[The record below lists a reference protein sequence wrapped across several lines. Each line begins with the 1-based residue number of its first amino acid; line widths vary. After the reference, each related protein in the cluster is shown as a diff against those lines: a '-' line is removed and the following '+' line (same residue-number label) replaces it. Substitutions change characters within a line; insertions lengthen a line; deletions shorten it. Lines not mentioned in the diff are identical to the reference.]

1 MLKIC
6 SPGGN
11 ANHKYIEIPSHLS
24 HNDYYQENKKQIVVR
39 MWKKRNHYTLLVQ
52 MEIEQLFK
60 NTMWVPPTKTTR
72 NTTTMTQLYHS

>member
-24 HNDYYQENKKQIVVR
+24 HNNYYQENKKQIVVR
-39 MWKKRNHYTLLVQ
+39 MWKKKKPLYTVGTNGNRTA
-52 MEIEQLFK
+52 I
-60 NTMWVPPTKTTR
+60 
-72 NTTTMTQLYHS
+72 